1 MVHAT
6 ARNPS
11 RKLKPLFPH
20 PEPSVKWVKTHLA
33 LCFSGVSMS
42 NETQI
47 AIDASTLVGANQ
59 RIILCN
65 ILELSEQMMPMMM
78 RRRMVS
84 RTVCKALGEKE

>member
-1 MVHAT
+1 
-6 ARNPS
+6 
-11 RKLKPLFPH
+11 
-20 PEPSVKWVKTHLA
+20 
-33 LCFSGVSMS
+33 MS

-47 AIDASTLVGANQ
+47 AIDASTYITLTYSFQNYISAKVPLVGANQ

-84 RTVCKALGEKE
+84 RTVCKALLDKSAAEARFLDGSPYGEKE